1 MTRTYEE
8 FKARR
13 EAERIRFQKVFAV
26 VSSSDMK
33 HFDVEVF
40 KADWSKRLKKIV
52 LTDMEAAQT
61 LAEDIMS
68 FPDSEFYMNL

>member
-26 VSSSDMK
+26 VSSGDMK
-33 HFDVEVF
+33 HFDIEVF
-40 KADWSKRLKKIV
+40 NADWSKRLNKIV
-52 LTDMEAAQT
+52 LTDLDAAQE
-61 LAEDIMS
+61 LAGDIMRI
-68 FPDSEFYMNL
+68 PDSEFYMNL